1 MSSNGRHSH
10 RRKKKSFIRQFV
22 HDIKKSFKNLSSNLS
37 NKPKEY
43 RPYLGPAKQE
53 SEISGSGENEFAQDE
68 IKISKHR
75 SSHHRRKPRRKGNFI
90 SNTIKK
96 YKRKWKTDPKKRKKK
111 KYKQRIKKKH
121 KLEYKKRARINLIRK
136 LFPEYKKTKHQPF
149 IGVPDDETGEI
160 KKTHQKGYFIYAI
173 NSVALYV
180 IAYLLVYLIYQL
192 TVLIVSS
199 RWKLDSVLFY
209 YDLAFNDYS
218 PLWSRF
224 NIIMVTLS
232 GPLICLLIGILF
244 LKIFANKPKVKGF
257 MKLFIL
263 WIAMHGFNLFF
274 GAFASG
280 VSFDAGFGY
289 VPAWLYFNVFW
300 QIFVS
305 LLFLFILGLIG
316 YNSVPKF
323 LDTSNS
329 AYRVRKQNRVKF
341 LFYQVIIPWLIGG
354 LIIFFVKIPNN
365 MPYDTGNL
373 ITMVFCVIPV
383 LFNTRAKPNIK
394 LKGEKKPTRIN
405 WIYIAVFVILLS
417 TYRISLNSGL
427 YIKLDYNFNISL
439 DIKRY

>member
-1 MSSNGRHSH
+1 
-10 RRKKKSFIRQFV
+10 
-22 HDIKKSFKNLSSNLS
+22 
-37 NKPKEY
+37 
-43 RPYLGPAKQE
+43 
-53 SEISGSGENEFAQDE
+53 
-68 IKISKHR
+68 
-75 SSHHRRKPRRKGNFI
+75 
-90 SNTIKK
+90 
-96 YKRKWKTDPKKRKKK
+96 
-111 KYKQRIKKKH
+111 
-121 KLEYKKRARINLIRK
+121 
-136 LFPEYKKTKHQPF
+136 
-149 IGVPDDETGEI
+149 
-160 KKTHQKGYFIYAI
+160 
-173 NSVALYV
+173 
-180 IAYLLVYLIYQL
+180 
-192 TVLIVSS
+192 
-199 RWKLDSVLFY
+199 
-209 YDLAFNDYS
+209 
-218 PLWSRF
+218 
-224 NIIMVTLS
+224 MVTLS

-280 VSFDAGFGY
+280 VSFDTGFGY